1 MKKKLKIFILSVS
14 SIILLGVMA
23 VVGINVYI
31 VEYAKPYI
39 ISEEE
44 AKNKNLDCVVALG
57 AQVLPDGTPCHQLY
71 DRVLV
76 ASEVFKNNGAK
87 KLIFSGDSQN
97 PEEYD
102 EIGAMKKTANDLGV
116 EDEFILSDPAGLNT
130 YKSMENL
137 KNKFDVSSCIIV
149 TQEYHIY
156 RSVYI
161 ARKLGLDAYG
171 VSSDPRSYVTIVMNE
186 AREVLARVKAF
197 YMIEIDKL
205 KIIL

>member
-76 ASEVFKNNGAK
+76 ASKVLKNNGAK

>member
-1 MKKKLKIFILSVS
+1 MKKKLKIFILSLSAIV
-14 SIILLGVMA
+14 LLGVMA

-57 AQVLPDGTPCHQLY
+57 AQVLHDGTPCHQLY

-76 ASEVFKNNGAK
+76 ASKVLKNNGAK
-87 KLIFSGDSQN
+87 KLICSGDSQN

-102 EIGAMKKTANDLGV
+102 EIGAMKKTAYDLGV
-116 EDEFILSDPAGLNT
+116 DDEFILSDPAGLNT

-137 KNKFDVSSCIIV
+137 KNKFDASSCIIV

-161 ARKLGLDAYG
+161 ARKLGLEAYG
-171 VSSDPRSYVTIVMNE
+171 VSSDPRSYATIVMNE

-197 YMIEIDKL
+197 YVIEIDK
-205 KIIL
+205 

>member
-76 ASEVFKNNGAK
+76 ASKVLKNNGAK

-137 KNKFDVSSCIIV
+137 KNKFDASSCIIV